1 MEVTL
6 ERRRRD
12 AERHRIARE
21 NETPEQTQTRRQ
33 HDNDWHRATRQAEN
47 AQQAEARLEG
57 ARQSRRK
64 KTIGLSKYSHE
75 L

>member
-33 HDNDWHRATRQAEN
+33 HENDWRKATRRAEN
-47 AQQAEARLEG
+47 DIIWISTSSLI
-57 ARQSRRK
+57 
-64 KTIGLSKYSHE
+64 KTYTAKFSVKSIRINV
-75 L
+75 